1 MRIRSLKWIDLLLI
15 VLTAVGA
22 LKSCE
27 SSRTLATLQRRYSRT
42 VELVGE
48 MPISDTSK
56 AHILALP
63 QENPFHFA
71 WRIYVPENRQC
82 NVQTTC
88 HSGGS
93 SGSMGSSS
101 KGTREFLFQASIYGL
116 DEGRIS
122 FFRKYGGT
130 SGQSGL
136 GNPTA
141 AKFLL
146 ENFSQ
151 FTVEQGGAEEIAM
164 LAPGEKVTLLQI
176 LMPPAIAKEFHQT
189 LGYASGTPP
198 TELWTIVLEMP

>member
-1 MRIRSLKWIDLLLI
+1 MRIRRFKWIDFLLI

-42 VELVGE
+42 VELIGE
-48 MPISDTSK
+48 LPISDTSK
-56 AHILALP
+56 VHILALP
-63 QENPFHFA
+63 QDNPLHFA

-82 NVQTTC
+82 NVQTTH

-101 KGTREFLFQASIYGL
+101 KGTREFLFQASIHGL

-122 FFRKYGGT
+122 FFKKYDAG
-130 SGQSGL
+130 SSQSGL

-151 FTVEQGGAEEIAM
+151 FTVEQGGAKEIAM
-164 LAPGEKVTLLQI
+164 LARGEKLTLLQI
-176 LMPPAIAKEFHQT
+176 RIPPALAKEFQQT
-189 LGYASGTPP
+189 LGYANGIPP